1 MGNLE
6 VLMDWIA
13 EVFKIEKS
21 EISDEL
27 TPEDIE
33 DWDSISHM
41 ELMAKFED
49 EWGVTFDVE
58 ELVEMET
65 IVLIKDA
72 LVRHGVEL

>member
-6 VLMDWIA
+6 LLMDWIS

-21 EISDEL
+21 ELSDEL

-65 IVLIKDA
+65 IGLIKGA
-72 LVRHGVEL
+72 LLWHGVEL